1 MKNLKKILAL
11 VLAFACAF
19 TMFAGA
25 AFTDSADIKA
35 TEAVNMLSA
44 LGVINGY
51 TDGSFKPNDTVTRAE
66 MAKMIYVLR
75 TGSDKATAY
84 ENATTKFTD
93 VKGHWAAPY
102 IKYCEAMG
110 IIAGKSA
117 TKFAPDVTVTGEETA
132 KMLLVTIG
140 YDATKAGLVG
150 TAWAQK
156 STALATENGLLE
168 DVDASLGLALPRQW
182 AAQMIYNA
190 VDADTVSYNADG
202 QVVKTEKTENAT
214 VPYKSSTTKKYD
226 LVNSSDAVLAT
237 YDSYTDAKKALG
249 DGVVA
254 GATKIVSRDEDVYT
268 YVQETKTKN
277 ETVGEK
283 YLDLHTSVGLLM
295 TSGNETLNSSFS
307 SGDDV
312 LKINNAKS
320 ESDINEGTKSSFTKV
335 KTDYTALLG
344 QRVKVL
350 YKDTDEV
357 IGVYP
362 VDENK
367 VAATVKAS
375 DLDTVS
381 GSNNTKKIDVDGTK
395 YTMDDDIVFYVN
407 DNPVAGATSTARL
420 AAFLNNA
427 ASNSDFEATV
437 ISNDDDDKI
446 DVVRVNTKA
455 FGKVTSATSS
465 TIYYKGYTNG
475 TAGAAVKVDTDDAKA
490 YDGLKK
496 DDYVFV
502 HTDGFTGDVVFE
514 LATKVTGKT
523 DSKKDDKLRIDGT
536 WYNIKN
542 AKASGDANNWKI
554 NSSYDVYV
562 YGSYAYLVEGA
573 SGSDIDTMVVKSVGD
588 IKRMD
593 KGVEVKV
600 LLEDGTE
607 KVINVVKKIAN
618 NEDVES
624 TGTPFG
630 TDGVAL
636 QTALEGMKN
645 TLVAY
650 YEDDGD
656 YTLQALPTSG
666 AVKDIENKSTST
678 DFSVKTG
685 AYNKDKATIAGLD
698 VANDAV
704 VYVSY
709 NSGDDYKVVT
719 GKQFMSYAS
728 VSNATVLYDTSD
740 KDYVKVAFVK
750 YTGTAASG
758 DDLYGIVTSTYE
770 AKNADN
776 DTVTYFTVLTA
787 DGEKKDVESDS
798 RYTAK
803 SIIKKGSVV
812 TFKGSYDKME
822 DVTAVA
828 GQYGAVKAYNADTK
842 RVSFYQ
848 GLTNTN
854 TNASVTLD
862 TAKITGDSVVMYVDQ
877 TGSDWTVVASG
888 EPGEAHEYFD
898 ASNVVKGYNANVYAL
913 TNSDDEF
920 DLLIVE
926 VNNEIKDT
934 TKDTIVL
941 ESGSTPISALTKGS
955 NVKSVEQKGMNIT
968 ITLNNGQATGT
979 VTAKVAK
986 AATVSSE
993 DTDHYASASVNT
1005 ADGTLTLNVKDVTTT
1020 ASTFDITVKEAGQ
1033 ADLVYH
1039 VTVVQAQA

>member
-1 MKNLKKILAL
+1 
-11 VLAFACAF
+11 
-19 TMFAGA
+19 MFAGA

-117 TKFAPDVTVTGEETA
+117 TKFDPDATVTGEETA

-226 LVNSSDAVLAT
+226 VSVGGVVKAT
-237 YDSYTDAKKALG
+237 YDSYTDAKAATAVG
-249 DGVVA
+249 ADFA
-254 GATKIVSRDEDVYT
+254 GGTITQRDEDVYT

-367 VAATVKAS
+367 VAVTVKAS
-375 DLDTVS
+375 DLDDVT

-407 DNPVAGATSTARL
+407 DTPVTGATSAARL

-437 ISNDDDDKI
+437 ISNDDNDKI
-446 DVVRVNTKA
+446 DVVRVNTKT

-465 TIYYKGYTNG
+465 TIYYKGYTDG
-475 TAGAAVKVDTDDAKA
+475 SASGAAVKVDTDDAKA

-514 LATKVTGKT
+514 QATKVTGKT

-562 YGSYAYLVEGA
+562 YGTYAYLVEGA
-573 SGSDIDTMVVKSVGD
+573 SGSDIDTMVIKSVGD

-607 KVINVVKKIAN
+607 KVINVVKLLAAN
-618 NEDVES
+618 QDIDDN
-624 TGTPFG
+624 GTANFASNN
-630 TDGVAL
+630 GVAL
-636 QTALEGMKN
+636 QGALTTLAGADGA
-645 TLVAY
+645 LVAY

-656 YTLQALPTSG
+656 YTLQVLPTSG
-666 AVKDIENKSTST
+666 AVKDIENNSTTT
-678 DFSVKTG
+678 DFKATTG

-704 VYVSY
+704 VYISY
-709 NSGDDYKVVT
+709 NGGDDYKVVT

-750 YTGTAASG
+750 YGGTAASG

-787 DGEKKDVESDS
+787 DGEKKDVESDK
-798 RYTAK
+798 RYTG

-812 TFKGSYDKME
+812 TFNGSYDKME

-828 GQYGAVKAYNADTK
+828 GQYGAAKAYNSDTK

-888 EPGEAHEYFD
+888 EPGEANEYFD
-898 ASNVVKGYNANVYAL
+898 ASNNFKGYYANVYAL

-926 VNNEIKDT
+926 VNNEIKDR

-941 ESGSTPISALTKGS
+941 ESGATPISALTKGS
-955 NVKSVEQKGMNIT
+955 NVDSVAQNGMNIT
-968 ITLNNGQATGT
+968 ITLTNGQATGT
-979 VTAKVAK
+979 VTAKVATG
-986 AATVSSE
+986 ATVTS
-993 DTDHYASASVNT
+993 DNTANFDSASVSGT
-1005 ADGTLTLNVKDVTTT
+1005 TLTLNVKGATTT